1 MKKLRAWALLA
12 GAFVLFG
19 VLPVRGT
26 DAAELLPARVLTVS
40 KENAEYILKSDN
52 GSEGRGGSIELA
64 MADLRQTAEGALYL
78 GTVEHIVVSASA
90 WDQLPRLVSG
100 TQLRPAARLYLAG
113 QTPDAAQAQA
123 FLQAHPGALTL
134 GKARALL
141 LMGQPVRPPKILQA
155 DGRLHLGE

>member
-1 MKKLRAWALLA
+1 MKELRAWILLA
-12 GAFVLFG
+12 AAFVLFG

-40 KENAEYILKSDN
+40 KEHTDLILRSDN

-78 GTVEHIVVSASA
+78 GTVEHVVVSASA

-123 FLQAHPGALTL
+123 FLEAHPGALTL

-141 LMGQPVRPPKILQA
+141 LTGQPVRPPRLTQRE
-155 DGRLHLGE
+155 GRFRLG